1 MSSPDFLVL
10 KVNEEKNI
18 VNSYYMDA
26 KWRQFTDEKEALS
39 ALKQGGELFKHAQKY
54 KDNWDD
60 VYLFLIAHFTKTQK
74 VDAYLLSVKEITE
87 GKIVLS
93 SLDDETKV
101 FPWIDALHVK
111 EFITWINRIWL

>member
-1 MSSPDFLVL
+1 ML

-39 ALKQGGELFKHAQKY
+39 ALKKGGELFKHAQKY

-93 SLDDETKV
+93 SLDDEIKV